1 MFRLKLLLLLTFGV
15 TIATASAALLISS
28 LALADVTYT
37 FAAFTGPGT
46 PPTDPYGT
54 VNLH

>member
-1 MFRLKLLLLLTFGV
+1 MFRLKLLSPLTLGV
-15 TIATASAALLISS
+15 AIATASAALLISS
-28 LALADVTYT
+28 LALAAVTYT

-46 PPTDPYGT
+46 PPTDTYGP